1 MADTSRPTWEMYDIS
16 DENQEHDLY
25 DSVIVEFNDISGTK
39 VDFYILNPT
48 INYDTLYGES
58 TERNYLG
65 PYETK
70 VVYEVTEEVAMANTF
85 GIVSEEMIQYAEM
98 PKTTFSRD
106 VSASYDPRPGDVI
119 VTKWNER
126 AYSIVDVGEEGKIFQ
141 LKKLAWE
148 FILKPFRFSASDEVR
163 LSDATI
169 SYDID
174 ETLTDPLTA
183 YGDNEWLEEE
193 ADSIATVSDS
203 DVYGY

>member
-1 MADTSRPTWEMYDIS
+1 MYDIS

-25 DSVIVEFNDISGTK
+25 NSVIVEFNDISGTK
-39 VDFYILNPT
+39 IDYYILDPS
-48 INYDTLYGES
+48 ISYDTLYGES
-58 TERNYLG
+58 TEVNYLG

-70 VVYEVTEEVAMANTF
+70 VVYEVTEEVAMTNIF

-106 VSASYDPRPGDVI
+106 VSANYVPRPGDVI

-126 AYSIVDVGEEGKIFQ
+126 AYEIVDVGEEAKIFQ
-141 LKKLAWE
+141 LMKLAYE
-148 FILKPFRFSASDEVR
+148 FILKPFRFSGTDEIG
-163 LSDATI
+163 LSDATLTV
-169 SYDID
+169 DID

-183 YGDNEWLEEE
+183 YGDNIWIEDE

>member
-1 MADTSRPTWEMYDIS
+1 MTKPTWEMYDIS

-39 VDFYILNPT
+39 IDYYILNPS
-48 INYDTLYGES
+48 ISYDTLYGES
-58 TERNYLG
+58 TEVNYLG

-70 VVYEVTEEVAMANTF
+70 VVYEVTEEVTMTNVF

-106 VSASYDPRPGDVI
+106 VSANYVPRPGDVI

-126 AYSIVDVGEEGKIFQ
+126 AYEIVDVGEEAKIFQ
-141 LKKLAWE
+141 LMKLAYE
-148 FILKPFRFSASDEVR
+148 FILKPFRFSGTDEIR
-163 LSDATI
+163 LSDATLTV
-169 SYDID
+169 DID

-183 YGDNEWLEEE
+183 YGDNIWIEDE